1 MIRKLLL
8 FLLLAVTSFRTMNST
23 ELLSRARGS
32 ARDNIVPITL
42 FIGIVT
48 MLYGSYRMNL
58 FSVFTNRFYRDN
70 RSTDEIMDDFEPV
83 NATDV
88 HLGTIPKPDTHN
100 FNSDTGY
107 TRWHPISSEIFR
119 DERDSRNAF
128 DSLPFQD

>member
-1 MIRKLLL
+1 MKRIIL
-8 FLLLAVTSFRTMNST
+8 FSLCILTIHNTEAT
-23 ELLSRARGS
+23 ELLSRVRGS

-128 DSLPFQD
+128 DSLPIKDKI